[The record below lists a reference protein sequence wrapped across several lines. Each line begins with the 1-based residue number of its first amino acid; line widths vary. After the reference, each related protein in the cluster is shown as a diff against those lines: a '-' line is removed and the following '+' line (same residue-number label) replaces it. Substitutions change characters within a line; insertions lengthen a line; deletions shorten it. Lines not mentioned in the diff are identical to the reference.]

1 MKRCLY
7 PPPKLQCLQQPK
19 DSYRTRK
26 GFLHHPRSHF
36 PETMTLLLSLLFLS
50 CSRMAGA
57 SGQEMLLEASLVHQP
72 WLGRWILSDQF
83 KQY

>member
-1 MKRCLY
+1 
-7 PPPKLQCLQQPK
+7 
-19 DSYRTRK
+19 
-26 GFLHHPRSHF
+26 
-36 PETMTLLLSLLFLS
+36 MTLVLSLLFLS